1 MKKSYYP
8 ILFTIIILFFTAEV
22 FALISNPI
30 NQKKTFYKKYK
41 NVAIIPPTITAT
53 GNQIY
58 CPGIPQK
65 IVESVTI
72 TNDPLE
78 PTTKS
83 VTIQI
88 SAGYVISQDLLALT
102 GSHPNITISWSSLEG
117 KLTLSNPTGI
127 PYTDFEA
134 AIRDVVY
141 SSSSLSPTGLRDFS
155 INLGFG
161 NVSYLP
167 SNGHFYEYVPA
178 LGISWIDARN
188 AASTKN
194 YYGLKGYL
202 ATLTSADESQLAGIQ
217 APGAGWIG
225 GSDSQIEGTWKWVT
239 GPEGLANG
247 GTGIT
252 FWIGVAN
259 GTATPP
265 FNFAFWNNGEP
276 NQFGGANEDYAHIT
290 APGVG
295 ILGSWNDLTL
305 SGDPKGNY
313 QPKGYVVEYGGLPGE
328 IPLQTS
334 TSTRISMVN
343 ITSSTGTSICGSGPA
358 TLQATANG
366 GTINWY
372 NSPAGGTVLGTGSTF
387 ITPIINTTTT
397 FYAVANAAGCTS
409 GTRTAVIAVVT
420 AIPIITNTI
429 PAQRCD
435 PGTVL
440 LGATASTGAV
450 NWYSS
455 ATSGTAIANG
465 NTYTTPSIATSTTYY
480 VDATFN
486 NCTSSSRTTI
496 TATVT
501 ATPTVTGVIPTVR
514 CGIGAVT
521 LQATASSGTITWYS
535 SATGGTANAS
545 GNTFTTPIL
554 STSTTYYVE
563 ATNAS
568 CTTASRTA
576 ILATINPIPTIT
588 TATSAARCESGIV
601 TLRATASAGTINWY
615 TTATGGTSL
624 ATGTSFSTP
633 FLLSTTTYYVDATE
647 NNCTTVTRTAV
658 NATIDQVPT
667 ITTTSPSASCGGGT
681 ATINARSSIG
691 VVNWYN
697 SPSNGTFLAT
707 GDSFTT
713 PFLTQNTTYYAEAQ
727 NNSCTSTS
735 RTAVQVRIFSLPATT
750 NEEIVKCQL
759 DNSLLLDAGL
769 SNVSYLWSTGE
780 TTQQITVATIGTY
793 TVDITNSD
801 NCSSKKTITVI
812 EHNKPAISSI
822 DVNESTVTINLT
834 QNQYYYE
841 FSINGLDYQKANV
854 FYNVPGGLQTAY
866 VREVNMCSSS
876 SKTFIAI
883 VVPKY
888 FTPNNDTYNDY
899 WQVDGLS
906 AYPEA
911 KVSIYNRYG
920 KLITVITTKNL
931 RWDGTFNGS
940 PLPSDDYWY
949 VLKIDDSGVEKKDHF
964 SLKR

>member
-1 MKKSYYP
+1 MKKSYCHP
-8 ILFTIIILFFTAEV
+8 LFIIILL
-22 FALISNPI
+22 LITSQGSAVGNHAI
-30 NQKKTFYKKYK
+30 DQKKKSYKKYR
-41 NVAIIPPTITAT
+41 NAAIIPPTITAT

-58 CPGIPQK
+58 CPGTQQK
-65 IVESVTI
+65 IVETVTI

-88 SAGYVISQDLLALT
+88 ATGYVISQDLLALT
-102 GSHPNITISWSSLEG
+102 GSHPTITSNWSPVEG
-117 KLTLSNPTGI
+117 KLTLSNASGA
-127 PYTDFEA
+127 PYADFEA

-141 SSSSLSPTGLRDFS
+141 SSSSLSPTSFRDFS

-188 AASTKN
+188 AATTKN
-194 YYGLKGYL
+194 YYGLQGYL
-202 ATLTSADESQLAGIQ
+202 ATLTTADESQLAGIQ

-252 FWIGVAN
+252 FWIGVAT
-259 GTATPP
+259 GTTTPP

-305 SGDPKGNY
+305 SGEPTGNY

-334 TSTRISMVN
+334 TSTRITMVN
-343 ITSSTGTSICGSGPA
+343 ITSSTGNSICGPGST
-358 TLQATANG
+358 TLQSIANG

-372 NSPAGGTVLGTGSTF
+372 NSPTGGAVLGTGSTF
-387 ITPIINTTTT
+387 VTPIINTTTT
-397 FYAVANAAGCTS
+397 FYAVANAAGCAS
-409 GTRTAVIAVVT
+409 GTRTSVVAVVT
-420 AIPIITNTI
+420 AIPVIINPV

-435 PGTVL
+435 SGTVL
-440 LGATASTGAV
+440 LSATASAGTV

-455 ATSGTAIANG
+455 AAGGTPIATG
-465 NTYTTPSIATSTTYY
+465 NTFTTPSIATSTTYY

-486 NCTSSSRTTI
+486 NCTSSSRTAI

-501 ATPTVTGVIPTVR
+501 ATPAVTGVIPAVR
-514 CGIGAVT
+514 CGNGTVT

-535 SATGGTANAS
+535 SATGGTSIAS

-554 STSTTYYVE
+554 SISTTYYVE

-576 ILATINPIPTIT
+576 VLATINPIPTIT
-588 TATSAARCESGIV
+588 TTTSAARCESGIV
-601 TLRATASAGTINWY
+601 TLMATASAGTINWY
-615 TTATGGTSL
+615 TTATGGTSV

-633 FLLSTTTYYVDATE
+633 FLLSTTIYYVDATE
-647 NNCTTVTRTAV
+647 NNCTTATRTAV
-658 NATIDQVPT
+658 NATIDQLPT
-667 ITTTSPSASCGGGT
+667 ITTTSPSASCGAGT
-681 ATINARSSIG
+681 ATINATSSIG

-697 SPSNGTFLAT
+697 SPTNGTLLAT
-707 GDSFTT
+707 GNSFTT

-727 NNSCTSTS
+727 NNSCTSSNRTS
-735 RTAVQVRIFSLPATT
+735 VEVRIFSLPATT
-750 NEEIVKCQL
+750 NEEIVKCQSA
-759 DNSLLLDAGL
+759 NSIQLDAGL

-780 TTQQITVATIGTY
+780 NTQQITVTSIGTY

-801 NCSSKKTITVI
+801 NCTSKKTIKVI
-812 EHNKPAISSI
+812 ERNKPAISSV
-822 DVNESTVTINLT
+822 DVNESTVTINLA
-834 QNQYYYE
+834 QNEDYYE
-841 FSINGLDYQKANV
+841 FSVNGVDYQKANV

-866 VREVNMCSSS
+866 VREVNLCSSAS
-876 SKTFIAI
+876 ETFIAI

-888 FTPNNDTYNDY
+888 FTPNNDNYNDY
-899 WQVDGLS
+899 WQVDGLIV
-906 AYPEA
+906 YPEA
-911 KVSIYNRYG
+911 KVSIYDRYG
-920 KLITVITTKNL
+920 KLITILTSKNT
-931 RWDGTFNGS
+931 RWNGTFNGS

-949 VLKIDDSGVEKKDHF
+949 VLKIDDSGLEKKGHF